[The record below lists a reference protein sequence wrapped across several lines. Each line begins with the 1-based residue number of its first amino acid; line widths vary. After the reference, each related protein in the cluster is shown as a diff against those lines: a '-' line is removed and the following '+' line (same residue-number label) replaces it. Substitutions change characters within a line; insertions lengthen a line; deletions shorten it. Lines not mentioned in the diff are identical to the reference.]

1 MSQEALLIYMD
12 DHLAMMTGEIE
23 LAQRMASE
31 NDETELG
38 RFLLS
43 YGESVS
49 EQQSQLRS
57 IMYEGGKK
65 PSPLKQT
72 VTWLTEKIGRL
83 KPNDSLCGYTD
94 LARVLELEM
103 LIAGAQLR
111 IRLWETLSETLTEK
125 SRNAEMIDRSKELSV
140 RQVASLREFHRLAK
154 RVAFCDQA

>member
-1 MSQEALLIYMD
+1 
-12 DHLAMMTGEIE
+12 
-23 LAQRMASE
+23 MASE

-38 RFLLS
+38 RVFLS

-57 IMYEGGKK
+57 IMYEGDKK
-65 PSPLKQT
+65 PRPLKQT

-83 KPNDSLCGYTD
+83 KPNDSLSGYTD
-94 LARVLELEM
+94 FARVLELEM

-125 SRNAEMIDRSKELSV
+125 PQDTEMISRAKELSV
-140 RQVASLREFHRLAK
+140 RQLTSLREFHELAK
-154 RVAFCDQA
+154 RVVFCDQA